1 MLQKIQ
7 SLLKFSK
14 KQLYFHSY
22 VLLKVFCY
30 SMLKDIPAKEGLCG
44 IAMQGSNFV
53 SCIRHLLDE
62 KESELYNVI
71 SGEKEFGL
79 K

>member
-1 MLQKIQ
+1 MQ
-7 SLLKFSK
+7 
-14 KQLYFHSY
+14 
-22 VLLKVFCY
+22 
-30 SMLKDIPAKEGLCG
+30 KDIPAKEGLCG

-53 SCIRHLLDE
+53 SCIRHLLDD